1 MNYIEV
7 NVEVSPLEIG
17 REIVVAELAEL
28 GFESFDDF
36 DKGVKAYIQ
45 ENEFSKEALKE
56 TPIFKNEEFKVN
68 YSISLIEDKNWNEV
82 WEQSF
87 EPINVNN
94 QCFIRAPFHEVRNDI
109 QYNIEIEPKMS
120 FGTGHHETTHLMIEE
135 LLGMEV
141 EDKRVLDMG
150 CGTGVLAILTELKNA
165 KNVCAIDIDE
175 WAYENTIENIDRNKC
190 KKIET
195 LKGGAELLENKKFD
209 IIIANI
215 NRNILLKDMK
225 TYFSCLVE
233 NGELLLSGFFS
244 SDKEILLEE
253 ASKYGGQLVN
263 ENNKN
268 DWTLLHLKKK

>member
-7 NVEVSPLEIG
+7 SVEISPLEIG

-36 DKGVKAYIQ
+36 DKGVKGYVQ
-45 ENEFSKEALKE
+45 EQDFNTELLNEV
-56 TPIFKNEEFKVN
+56 TIFKNKEFKVN
-68 YSISLIEDKNWNEV
+68 YTVNLIEDKNWNEV

-94 QCFIRAPFHEVRNDI
+94 QCFIRAPFHEERNDI
-109 QYNIEIEPKMS
+109 KYNIEIEPKMS

-135 LLGMEV
+135 LMSMDV
-141 EDKRVLDMG
+141 EGKDVLDMG
-150 CGTGVLAILTELKNA
+150 CGTGVLAILAEFKNA
-165 KNVCAIDIDE
+165 KNICAIDIDE

-190 KKIET
+190 EKIET

-215 NRNILLKDMK
+215 NRNILLNDMK
-225 TYFSCLVE
+225 TYFSCLME
-233 NGELLLSGFFS
+233 SGELLLSGFFS
-244 SDKEILLEE
+244 SDKEVLLEE
-253 ASKYGGQLVN
+253 ASKHGGQLVN

-268 DWTLLHLKKK
+268 DWTLLHLKKN

>member
-7 NVEVSPLEIG
+7 SVEISPLEIG
-17 REIVVAELAEL
+17 REIVVAEMAEA

-36 DKGVKAYIQ
+36 DKGVKGYIQ
-45 ENEFSKEALKE
+45 EQNFKTELLDEI
-56 TPIFKNEEFKVN
+56 TIFKNKEFNVN
-68 YSISLIEDKNWNEV
+68 YTVNLIEDKNWNEV

-94 QCFIRAPFHEVRNDI
+94 QCFIRAPFHEKRNDI
-109 QYNIEIEPKMS
+109 KYNIEIEPKMS

-135 LLGMEV
+135 LMSMNI
-141 EDKRVLDMG
+141 EDKEVLDMG
-150 CGTGVLAILTELKNA
+150 CGTGVLAILAELKKA
-165 KNVCAIDIDE
+165 KTVCAIDIDE

-215 NRNILLKDMK
+215 NRNILLNDMK
-225 TYFSCLVE
+225 TYFSCLE
-233 NGELLLSGFFS
+233 KGGELLLSGFFS

-253 ASKYGGQLVN
+253 ASKYGGELVN
-263 ENNKN
+263 QNNKN